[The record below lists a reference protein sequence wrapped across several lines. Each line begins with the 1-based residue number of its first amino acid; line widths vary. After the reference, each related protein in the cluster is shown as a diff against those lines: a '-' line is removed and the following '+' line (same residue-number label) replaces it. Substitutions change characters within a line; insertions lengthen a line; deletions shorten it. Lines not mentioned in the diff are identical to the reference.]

1 MSTPWRRIVGVGLIA
16 VTAASCGNGR
26 SASTTTGPARKAPPT
41 RTSTT
46 TVTTTTTT
54 LPPATTT
61 TTVPSTACG
70 TGQVA
75 LSASPASGAGGHL
88 ALVMVFSNHS
98 ATACTMDG
106 YPAAWFVG
114 TGGSQIGPTSVP
126 EYGTPA
132 PTTVLVQPGG
142 RASSTL
148 WYDNPGVVYPPC
160 PMTTATGLRVVPPGQ
175 SEALGVTVS
184 IPTCTTGTRVAT
196 TPVTTGTAETP
207 F

>member
-1 MSTPWRRIVGVGLIA
+1 MGTPWRRIVGAGLIT

-26 SASTTTGPARKAPPT
+26 SASTTTGPARTARPT
-41 RTSTT
+41 RTSST

-61 TTVPSTACG
+61 TAVPSTVCG
-70 TGQVA
+70 TGQIV

-88 ALVMVFSNHS
+88 ALVMVFSNHT

-106 YPAAWFVG
+106 YPAAWFIG
-114 TGGSQIGPTSVP
+114 ADGSQIGPTSVP
-126 EYGTPA
+126 ENGTPA

-175 SEALGVTVS
+175 SEALDVTVS
-184 IPTCTTGTRVAT
+184 IPTCATGTRVAT
-196 TPVTTGTAETP
+196 TPVTPGTAETP